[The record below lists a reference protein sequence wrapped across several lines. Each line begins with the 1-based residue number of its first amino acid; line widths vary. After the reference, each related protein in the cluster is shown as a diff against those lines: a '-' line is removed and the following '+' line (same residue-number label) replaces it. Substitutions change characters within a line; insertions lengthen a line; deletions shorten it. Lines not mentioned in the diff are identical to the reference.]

1 MKPTRESDQAT
12 SLWKR
17 LMDSALQKGE
27 ALSANVLVFGD
38 PKSGKKTLLNSIL
51 AKKNQCN
58 ELVVPNDKSILAD
71 VKKKGEINTIF
82 DYRYLR
88 VNKFEDDDLN
98 ELGKISFYSLNEK
111 FGVLLLVLQRPDYS

>member
-1 MKPTRESDQAT
+1 MKPNREGDQAT

-17 LMDSALQKGE
+17 LMDSALQRGE
-27 ALSANVLVFGD
+27 ALTANVLVFGD
-38 PKSGKKTLLNSIL
+38 PKSGKKTLLNSLL
-51 AKKNQCN
+51 AKKNQAN

-71 VKKKGEINTIF
+71 IKKKGEINTIF

-111 FGVLLLVLQRPDYS
+111 FGVNSLVF